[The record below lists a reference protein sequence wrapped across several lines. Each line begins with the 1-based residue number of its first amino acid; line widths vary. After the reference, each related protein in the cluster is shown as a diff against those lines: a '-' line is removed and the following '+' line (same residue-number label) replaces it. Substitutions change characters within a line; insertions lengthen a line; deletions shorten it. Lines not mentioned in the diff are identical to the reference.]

1 MIKIFLFLISIIF
14 GSYFIYSNFNLSF
27 FSNDEVVNIMS
38 SNPDYKIS
46 PYDKEGQNFVGDSLD
61 IYNITREKLLP
72 VDVIDTKEEILI
84 EEKDII
90 KIILL
95 ILVKR
100 MMLTIYSF
108 N

>member
-1 MIKIFLFLISIIF
+1 MIKFFLFFVSIIF

-61 IYNITREKLLP
+61 M
-72 VDVIDTKEEILI
+72 
-84 EEKDII
+84 
-90 KIILL
+90 LL
-95 ILVKR
+95 ILKKK
-100 MMLTIYSF
+100 F
-108 N
+108 